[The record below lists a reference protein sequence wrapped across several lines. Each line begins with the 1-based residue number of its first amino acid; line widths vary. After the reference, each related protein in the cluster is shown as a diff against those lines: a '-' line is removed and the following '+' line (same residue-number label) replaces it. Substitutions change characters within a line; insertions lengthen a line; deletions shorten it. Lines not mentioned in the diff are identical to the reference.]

1 MAREM
6 DDDWIPADA
15 LDKLKLER
23 QVHDDE
29 TEQQLSRRLMRE
41 NLPVIT
47 AGLIHP
53 AINDPSSRV
62 RLDAQKYIMERVL
75 GKVGDDAF
83 EGTVSPIDALTAALV
98 NDTEEMLALVA
109 NGRDPSI
116 RSNEG
121 NEQE

>member
-47 AGLIHP
+47 AGLIHT

-75 GKVGDDAF
+75 GKVGDDAY

-116 RSNEG
+116 GS